1 MLFHF
6 SSHIEGY
13 GFHRTDR
20 VSGSCWHLLRF
31 REPVAFIK
39 PVELFCDIPESVL
52 ILYQFLRD
60 IHPAEMIGNLG
71 EQTSIH
77 LDPKQPT
84 PERKR

>member
-1 MLFHF
+1 MRSTVGEKRLFGSVAIF
-6 SSHIEGY
+6 KSSTL
-13 GFHRTDR
+13 F
-20 VSGSCWHLLRF
+20 
-31 REPVAFIK
+31 K

-84 PERKR
+84 P